1 MQTNKIK
8 SQKEK
13 IKEWL
18 EDGLSLTRVTA
29 YEQGFGLNLPARINE
44 LKNEGL
50 KIDNRPAYDGS
61 REKEYFL
68 RVTNAN

>member
-18 EDGLSLTRVTA
+18 EDGLSITRATA
-29 YEQGFGLNLPARINE
+29 YKQGFGLNLPAD
-44 LKNEGL
+44 GL
-50 KIDNRPAYDGS
+50 KIDNRPATDGS

>member
-1 MQTNKIK
+1 MQTNKMK

-18 EDGLSLTRVTA
+18 EDGLSLTRTVA
-29 YEQGFGLNLPARINE
+29 YKQGFGLNLPARIYQ
-44 LKNEGL
+44 LQKEGL
-50 KIDNRPAYDGS
+50 KIDNRPASDGS
-61 REKEYFL
+61 KEKEYFL